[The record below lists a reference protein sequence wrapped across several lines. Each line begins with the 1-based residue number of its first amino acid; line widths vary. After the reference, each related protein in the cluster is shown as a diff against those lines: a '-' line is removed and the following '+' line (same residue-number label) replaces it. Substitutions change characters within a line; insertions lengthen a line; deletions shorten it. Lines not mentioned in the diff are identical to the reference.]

1 MGLGGAVPKLYK
13 NPMDGAV
20 LRGLPMQSPAIWI
33 GKDIPDRK
41 WLVEDLIPSHSVTML
56 AGDGGLGKSLLS
68 LQLMACCASGKPW
81 LGRRTAHVKAMGI
94 FCEDDMDEIHIRMS
108 KVTDHYGVGYDDIG
122 PDMRVLSRVG
132 FDNTL
137 MESRQV
143 FEQGERREF
152 LEESQ
157 FYHQIYNTAADW
169 GAQLVVLDS
178 LHDLFAGNEN
188 DRRHARY
195 FIGMLRRLAIDI
207 EGAVVLAAHPSLSGL
222 NTGSGM
228 AGSTAWNNAVRSR
241 LYLTKQSSSDEADD
255 DEQADRRVLKTM
267 KANYSKSGGKID
279 LKWTDGVFVVEG
291 ESGGGIVDQI
301 QARNDEKAF
310 LDALGTLGQQ
320 VRASSDSPQASS
332 YLPKVLRS
340 LPAMKRFSKQKLQ
353 QMMMD
358 LLGRGIISKQK
369 IGIGADRHPV
379 LGFAKVVQG
388 EMNLEGK

>member
-1 MGLGGAVPKLYK
+1 MGLGGAAPKLYK
-13 NPMDGAV
+13 NPMDGSV
-20 LRGLPMQSPAIWI
+20 LRGLPMQSPSIWV

-41 WLVEDLIPSHSVTML
+41 WLVEDLIPSNAVTML

-122 PDMRVLSRVG
+122 TDMRVLSRVG

-143 FEQGERREF
+143 FEHGERREF

-157 FYHQIYNTAADW
+157 FYHQIFNTAVDW

-195 FIGMLRRLAIDI
+195 FIGMLRLLATEI
-207 EGAVVLAAHPSLSGL
+207 GGSVVLAAHPSLSGL

-241 LYLTKQSSSDEADD
+241 LYLTKSASEDEG
-255 DEQADRRVLKTM
+255 DEGQVDRRVLKTM
-267 KANYSKSGGKID
+267 KANYSKSGGKIE

-291 ESGGGIVDQI
+291 ESGGGVLDAI

-310 LDALGTLGQQ
+310 IDALETLRQQ

-332 YLPKVLRS
+332 YLPRVLRS
-340 LPAMKRFSKQKLQ
+340 LPVMKRFSKQKLQ

-358 LLGRGIISKQK
+358 MLGRGIISRQK
-369 IGIGADRHPV
+369 IGLGADRHPV

-388 EMNLEGK
+388 EMNLEEK